1 MPLAFPVIKCPS
13 SRTLTPG
20 AYPVRQFV
28 AINGAT
34 TTIIRGDRASGAR
47 LSIEYRLLA
56 DTDAALVWA
65 LWNDSLGGF
74 RDVDLPANAYEGIDP
89 ALIAQIPSY
98 LSWYLDGEPSVES
111 VQPGLSRMRLELIGR
126 LEA

>member
-1 MPLAFPVIKCPS
+1 MALTFPTIKCPS

-47 LSIEYRLLA
+47 LSLEFRA
-56 DTDAALVWA
+56 MPDNQAALVWA

-74 RDVDLPANAYEGIDP
+74 RDVSLPANAFEGID
-89 ALIAQIPSY
+89 ASLIAQIPPY

-111 VQPGLSRMRLELIGR
+111 VQPGFSRMRVEFIGR
-126 LEA
+126 LVA